1 LIDLHAHRRALLF
14 LASVLEI
21 PVLHRAA
28 LRLGKRPE
36 VVATTVDGV
45 AVEEVRPADEAPVPT
60 FVFFTG
66 AHPLRRREPL
76 VRQVTHGLARV
87 GYQVFLPELPGLG
100 EGEISLRTLQ
110 AAVTVTRAA
119 AERPEVA
126 GGRVSLLG
134 ASAGASIALL
144 AAADPELVDRVSL
157 VVAVAPFADLEK
169 MVCLATAGAY
179 EEPAGRFE
187 AYAAD
192 DLLLR
197 VVTRSL
203 IALLP
208 APDRALLRAELGPLE
223 AEDPSELDRLR
234 QRAGAL
240 TREGH
245 ALLELLANRDATRF
259 RDLCADLPREMVDTL
274 RQLSPIHAAPSVH
287 APVEIVVPPRDVYFP
302 PGEAAALAQA
312 LPLARLT
319 TTGTL
324 DHTRPSTS
332 LRRLRELRDFYDFA
346 VRSLALS
353 ATDTRPRRSGS

>member
-1 LIDLHAHRRALLF
+1 M
-14 LASVLEI
+14 
-21 PVLHRAA
+21 
-28 LRLGKRPE
+28 
-36 VVATTVDGV
+36 TTVDGV
-45 AVEEVRPADEAPVPT
+45 PVEEVRPAGEAPLPT

-100 EGEISLRTLQ
+100 EGEIGVRTLEV
-110 AAVTVTRAA
+110 AVAVTRAT
-119 AERPEVA
+119 AERLEVA
-126 GGRVSLLG
+126 NERVALLG

-144 AAADPELVDRVSL
+144 AAADPQLVDRVSL

-179 EEPAGRFE
+179 EEPSGRFE

-192 DLLLR
+192 DLLRR

-208 APDRALLRAELGPLE
+208 DPDRAVLRAELGPLE
-223 AEDPSELDRLR
+223 GEDPAELDRLR
-234 QRAGAL
+234 KRAAAL
-240 TREGH
+240 TRPGH
-245 ALLELLANRDATRF
+245 ALLELLDNRDAARF
-259 RDLCADLPREMVDTL
+259 RDLCADLPAEVIDTV
-274 RQLSPIHAAPSVH
+274 RQLSPIHAAARVR
-287 APVEIVVPPRDVYFP
+287 APVEIVVPPLDLYFP
-302 PGEAAALAQA
+302 PGEATALAKA
-312 LPLARLT
+312 LPRARLT

-332 LRRLRELRDFYDFA
+332 LRRVRELRGFYDFA
-346 VRSLALS
+346 VRSLAL
-353 ATDTRPRRSGS
+353 AGREED